1 MRLNI
6 IGNGFD
12 LYHGLPCSYYYF
24 ACFLAKHYPSF
35 YEEMSQMFGFSCYRS
50 VGYEEVET
58 VVDDI
63 FWRIFEEK
71 LGELDSTWVEGSLLD
86 DLGLII

>member
-24 ACFLAKHYPSF
+24 GCFLAKYYPDF
-35 YEEMSQMFGFSCYRS
+35 YEEMAQMYNFSCYRGI
-50 VGYEEVET
+50 GYEEVET
-58 VVDDI
+58 VVDDFFGI
-63 FWRIFEEK
+63 PLRKNSENWIRPGWKKALKMI
-71 LGELDSTWVEGSLLD
+71 
-86 DLGLII
+86 

>member
-24 ACFLAKHYPSF
+24 GCFLAKNYYHF
-35 YEEMSQMFGFSCYRS
+35 YEEMSKMYNFSCCRR

-58 VVDDI
+58 VVDNI
-63 FWRIFEEK
+63 F
-71 LGELDSTWVEGSLLD
+71 GEHLRSD
-86 DLGLII
+86 